1 MLVPRPS
8 WARVWKGPW
17 GRGSGTGR
25 CPEPAWEYVALE
37 PGLSC
42 AAVPE
47 IACQG
52 EASEEDANA
61 DGLPAGL
68 DGHASDPA
76 RCARCSAESLTH
88 F

>member
-1 MLVPRPS
+1 MLVPEAPPGLG
-8 WARVWKGPW
+8 VEGP
-17 GRGSGTGR
+17 GAGPRTGR
-25 CPEPAWEYVALE
+25 CPVSPGVRVLE

-61 DGLPAGL
+61 DADSWLGWMDA
-68 DGHASDPA
+68 ASDPVPA
-76 RCARCSAESLTH
+76 APAVLLKV
-88 F
+88 